1 MNPFRSFGK
10 PSSSSFSLN
19 AVWVTQHH
27 QSTKK
32 TASGGLSKQIQ
43 PIQHRADGSSRW
55 CSSSYWCYA
64 MYLRLLS
71 SFLHLT
77 LPPAHTFGEPLLRVL
92 PYCRTAGLPYC
103 RTVVLSYCRACKQH
117 GPVERASSVHREDE
131 AGWGIGYSS
140 EAVAGRAGPSWGQA
154 PLAVFG
160 VPFCCCEMLHKRD
173 KVPGKDAFRRPSR
186 RVDFAKLCAKSPQ
199 SPQYGLNSSSFAV
212 ASSPY

>member
-103 RTVVLSYCRACKQH
+103 RTVVLSYCRTV
-117 GPVERASSVHREDE
+117 GPANNMVPSSVHRACIEKTKQGGALDTVARRWQGE
-131 AGWGIGYSS
+131 LGQAGGKLLSPSLVFPSAAAKCFIKETRYQGRTPFVVP
-140 EAVAGRAGPSWGQA
+140 AVALTSPNCAPS
-154 PLAVFG
+154 LRNLRSTV
-160 VPFCCCEMLHKRD
+160 
-173 KVPGKDAFRRPSR
+173 
-186 RVDFAKLCAKSPQ
+186 
-199 SPQYGLNSSSFAV
+199 
-212 ASSPY
+212 

>member
-1 MNPFRSFGK
+1 MVFIFVLVLCHVPPTPFILLTPNS
-10 PSSSSFSLN
+10 PSRAHIWRAF
-19 AVWVTQHH
+19 AAR
-27 QSTKK
+27 
-32 TASGGLSKQIQ
+32 TA
-43 PIQHRADGSSRW
+43 
-55 CSSSYWCYA
+55 
-64 MYLRLLS
+64 
-71 SFLHLT
+71 
-77 LPPAHTFGEPLLRVL
+77 VL
-92 PYCRTAGLPYC
+92 PYCRTAGLPDC